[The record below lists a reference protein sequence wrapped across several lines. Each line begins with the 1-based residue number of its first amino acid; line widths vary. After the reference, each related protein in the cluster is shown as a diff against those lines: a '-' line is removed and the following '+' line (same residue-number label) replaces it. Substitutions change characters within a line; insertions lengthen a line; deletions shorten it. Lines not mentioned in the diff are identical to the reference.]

1 MPEFNTNANPTEQV
15 GSVASTDDP
24 APDVATEALL
34 RRERRW
40 AIGYQ
45 LSAGT
50 LDVDDL
56 TVLNASAQ
64 DVHRASR

>member
-1 MPEFNTNANPTEQV
+1 MPVNSNANPTQQD
-15 GSVASTDDP
+15 GLVASTDDP
-24 APDVATEALL
+24 APDVATEAFL
-34 RRERRW
+34 RRERRR

-56 TVLNASAQ
+56 TVLNASVQ
-64 DVHRASR
+64 DVHRSSR